1 MTLEELKKAVE
12 SEKGKQLDQSKQ
24 KIRNLE
30 NTITRLQKENEQIKH
45 DKRQLMNR
53 CKVFSRGGALCIWCG
68 FFEECAGEWAENPS
82 IWKMDGTGECL
93 AWLQTPLKEEK

>member
-30 NTITRLQKENEQIKH
+30 NTIERLQKENEQIKR
-45 DKRQLMNR
+45 DKRNLMNR
-53 CKVFSRGGALCIWCG
+53 CKVFCHGALCIYCG
-68 FFEECAGEWAENPS
+68 FREECE
-82 IWKMDGTGECL
+82 
-93 AWLQTPLKEEK
+93 KEEA